1 MLGGKRFNPP
11 KAYRDA
17 CKIQRAIML
26 DMTTKLSPRE
36 RAELVK
42 AWDTLEERKRILRGT
57 PLPKPADMS
66 KLRKQAAPAA
76 SNFVE

>member
-1 MLGGKRFNPP
+1 
-11 KAYRDA
+11 
-17 CKIQRAIML
+17 ML